1 MSIPPSPR
9 DWFDYV
15 SALTPAL
22 IAVFVAFVAYRQWM
36 VARQKLRLDLY
47 NKRFA
52 IFEVALKLYQE
63 SLGGTELTESEYE
76 ELHRKFITAM
86 IEARF
91 LFSPDAGIAKLME
104 DFNKSIFVVKG
115 SRRTMKT
122 QGIPPEELN
131 KVFNK
136 FTEEQMQ
143 LPKKLEDLERRMKPY
158 LAFSQQAE

>member
-1 MSIPPSPR
+1 MSVTQSPR

-15 SALTPAL
+15 AALTPAL

-47 NKRFA
+47 DKRFTV
-52 IFEVALKLYQE
+52 FEVALKVYQE
-63 SLGGTELTESEYE
+63 SLGETELTEPAYE

-91 LFSPDAGIAKLME
+91 LFSVDSGIAKVME

-115 SRRTMKT
+115 SRRIMKT
-122 QGIPPEELN
+122 SGIPPEELN

-136 FTEEQMQ
+136 FTDEQM
-143 LPKKLEDLERRMKPY
+143 LFPNKLEDLERRMKPY
-158 LAFSQQAE
+158 LTFSQKAE